1 MLFILVH
8 TQEIEEDSDF
18 SDTSSQD
25 STDIEESIDID
36 DSIDINDT
44 IDIHDKDIEIT
55 DYFSRSIVT
64 TSVPKPDTAIVELNK
79 RTAIEN
85 KSTKGKQ

>member
-1 MLFILVH
+1 MD
-8 TQEIEEDSDF
+8 TQEIDEDSDF

-25 STDIEESIDID
+25 STDIDESLDIH
-36 DSIDINDT
+36 DT
-44 IDIHDKDIEIT
+44 IDIHDKDIEII
-55 DYFSRSIVT
+55 DYFSRSIGNVN
-64 TSVPKPDTAIVELNK
+64 TSVPKPDTTIDELNK